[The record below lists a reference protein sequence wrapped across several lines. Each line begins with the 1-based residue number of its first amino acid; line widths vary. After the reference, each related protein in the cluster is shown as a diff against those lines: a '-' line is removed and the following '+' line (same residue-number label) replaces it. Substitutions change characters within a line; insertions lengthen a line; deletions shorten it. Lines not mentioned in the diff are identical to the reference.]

1 VLSRGARHELARADK
16 LTLARGLIA
25 LIAQELV
32 ARGGARKRGTA
43 LA

>member
-1 VLSRGARHELARADK
+1 VLTRAARHELARAGK
-16 LTLARGLIA
+16 LTLARGLIT
-25 LIAQELV
+25 LIAQEMA